1 MSFFETFMSS
11 FSGYLST
18 EGLDQFPADQQF
30 RVWRAAHGRLK
41 AKDPAYRARCR
52 RHIAKLLVASVAL
65 VLMLQI
71 PFWLRES
78 GVVPREYRTVEK
90 IIFLFVPIAVYFAYL
105 LPVMIRRTK
114 WLNAKVAEEIKK
126 RPTGDRADQF
136 SLIGVGKAG

>member
-1 MSFFETFMSS
+1 
-11 FSGYLST
+11 
-18 EGLDQFPADQQF
+18 
-30 RVWRAAHGRLK
+30 
-41 AKDPAYRARCR
+41 
-52 RHIAKLLVASVAL
+52 VASAAL

-90 IIFLFVPIAVYFAYL
+90 IAFLFVPIAVYFAYL